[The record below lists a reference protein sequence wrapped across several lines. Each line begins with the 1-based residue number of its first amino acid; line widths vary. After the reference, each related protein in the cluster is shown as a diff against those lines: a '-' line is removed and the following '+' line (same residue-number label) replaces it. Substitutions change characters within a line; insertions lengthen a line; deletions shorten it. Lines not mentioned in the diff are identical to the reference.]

1 MSHYVRAKALL
12 EHDHIGPFL
21 LKTLHEIFKDGY
33 SLQKPNHKDD
43 APAVEVLVNQMTD
56 EKALFLRV
64 AMGIMDIDY
73 FRPCGV
79 TFQVNTKFNAQ
90 LIAFQKLL
98 VDVSGLEPDSD
109 TNVLIH
115 Y

>member
-1 MSHYVRAKALL
+1 MSHYVRAKSML

-33 SLQKPNHKDD
+33 SLQEPSHEND
-43 APAVEVLVNQMTD
+43 APAVEVLVNQMTG
-56 EKALFLRV
+56 EKALLLRV

-79 TFQVNTKFNAQ
+79 TFQVNGKFNAEI
-90 LIAFQKLL
+90 IAFQQLL
-98 VDVSGLEPDSD
+98 VDISGLEPELD
-109 TNVLIH
+109 TNVSI
-115 Y
+115 YC

>member
-1 MSHYVRAKALL
+1 MSHYVNAKEML
-12 EHDHIGPFL
+12 EHHHIGPFL
-21 LKTLHEIFKDGY
+21 LKSLHHIFKEGY
-33 SLQKPNHKDD
+33 SLQEPSHEDD

-56 EKALFLRV
+56 EKALLLKV

-79 TFQVNTKFNAQ
+79 TFQVNAKFNAQ
-90 LIAFQKLL
+90 IIAFQKLL
-98 VDVSGLEPDSD
+98 VDISGRESDSD
-109 TNVLIH
+109 VLIH